1 MRPLL
6 THLALLVAIAPA
18 VVTAQG
24 STSPVQLEWPGL
36 RVSIAPDSAGTRL
49 ALGTYTTLSPD
60 KPGVLAWRTVTI
72 YADPISIRQWVPI
85 AREFVARD
93 LAETDTGAFRGSEV
107 LPLNGDDQL
116 GLARCRIDGKWSA
129 DRVVVLQFRDRDP
142 QLIPMTRDVAQ
153 AIFDSLE
160 SVAVRTVATPPAAA
174 AAAGRTTVSV
184 TAADTTQNPEVPPR
198 PLPGNSPPR
207 WPRTTRDSTVRS
219 ATVVLDFIV
228 KADGTVDMK
237 SVRVV
242 TSPDPAFLSETMRTL
257 RTWRFAP
264 AQLNGTP
271 MDTRARQTFQF
282 SRPSR

>member
-1 MRPLL
+1 MRSLL
-6 THLALLVAIAPA
+6 AHFALLVAVAPA
-18 VVTAQG
+18 VVAAQG

-60 KPGVLAWRTVTI
+60 KPAAVAWRTVTV

-93 LAETDTGAFRGSEV
+93 LTETDTGAFRGSEV

-116 GLARCRIDGKWSA
+116 GLARRRIDGKWSP

-142 QLIPMTRDVAQ
+142 QLIPLTREVVQ

-160 SVAVRTVATPPAAA
+160 SVAVRTVATPTAAA
-174 AAAGRTTVSV
+174 AAAGRTTVSI
-184 TAADTTQNPEVPPR
+184 TAADTAQNPEVPPR
-198 PLPGNSPPR
+198 PLPGNPRPR
-207 WPRTTRDSTVRS
+207 WPRSPRDSTVTS
-219 ATVVLDFIV
+219 ATVILDFIV

-237 SVRVV
+237 SVKVV
-242 TSPDPAFLSETMRTL
+242 SSPDPAFLNETLGVL

-264 AQLNGTP
+264 GQLNGKP

-282 SRPSR
+282 SRGSR